1 MCVSWECGDE
11 QRPWL
16 GVVAGF
22 PNVRGHPVASKS
34 SCGFLAQPAGS
45 FRSFVLSPV
54 IGVIGEGVGPTRA
67 GFHGLRLQ
75 PLGERTSNNGREAV
89 SRDGGRRHPVEWAY
103 ANVEVGDVWGLRVR
117 VGPYEIHA

>member
-1 MCVSWECGDE
+1 MSSDRGLAWLQGSQMCAGTPLHQNQAADFWPNRREVSAA
-11 QRPWL
+11 L
-16 GVVAGF
+16 
-22 PNVRGHPVASKS
+22 
-34 SCGFLAQPAGS
+34 
-45 FRSFVLSPV
+45 VLSRV

-103 ANVEVGDVWGLRVR
+103 ANVEVGDGGGLRVR

>member
-1 MCVSWECGDE
+1 MAWRCCRVPKCARAPRCIKIKLRIFG
-11 QRPWL
+11 PT
-16 GVVAGF
+16 GGKF
-22 PNVRGHPVASKS
+22 P
-34 SCGFLAQPAGS
+34 Q
-45 FRSFVLSPV
+45 FVLSPV